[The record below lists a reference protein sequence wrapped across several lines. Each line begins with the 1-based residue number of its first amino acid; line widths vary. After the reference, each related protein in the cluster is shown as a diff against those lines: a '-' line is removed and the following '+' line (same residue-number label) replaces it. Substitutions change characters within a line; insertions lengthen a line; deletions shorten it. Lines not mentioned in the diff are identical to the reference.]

1 MGKQN
6 RPPVSCMGCPQ
17 IEAKCQKCARLP
29 QSAKDEDVKVW
40 LTPKK
45 NCVHFLPISS
55 NKS

>member
-1 MGKQN
+1 
-6 RPPVSCMGCPQ
+6 MGCPQ